1 MSHTWSLSHFRVQL
15 VAFSDWSILQISAKD
30 CSVKLEIW
38 LVMTDRNLTTV
49 PDTSQLQHLFACLII
64 VFLSFMNAKTMLDR
78 QYQLS
83 VIFTAVD
90 QVIHAIKQIKNE
102 MKTRFFIIKKMYQIL
117 YELSD
122 FSQERLYLL
131 QKQPLKGA
139 LKK

>member
-1 MSHTWSLSHFRVQL
+1 
-15 VAFSDWSILQISAKD
+15 
-30 CSVKLEIW
+30 
-38 LVMTDRNLTTV
+38 
-49 PDTSQLQHLFACLII
+49 
-64 VFLSFMNAKTMLDR
+64 MLDR

-90 QVIHAIKQIKNE
+90 QVIHDIKQIKNE